1 MHRPFEQ
8 YAEIRAVLSL
18 KGREH
23 GGDGSSHGGMQGR
36 SVSRASLASIYTSPS
51 PSKRPRI
58 LAELGGCRPPSSS
71 PSARSLRTHTC
82 RCRPWRGRASG
93 RPRRGAAG
101 SSGAGQASL
110 SNIWAG
116 TSVSCRSPGLLSSG
130 RALQETGR
138 EMSGGRMRMTIL
150 GKWGVVYRC
159 NFAIQLLGFLG
170 I

>member
-1 MHRPFEQ
+1 MYCDLGPMIMHRPFEQ
-8 YAEIRAVLSL
+8 YSEIRAVLSL

-93 RPRRGAAG
+93 RPRRGAAAQDRPRLG
-101 SSGAGQASL
+101 VVAPAKPPCRTSGRGRRCLA
-110 SNIWAG
+110 
-116 TSVSCRSPGLLSSG
+116 GLLAS
-130 RALQETGR
+130 
-138 EMSGGRMRMTIL
+138 
-150 GKWGVVYRC
+150 
-159 NFAIQLLGFLG
+159 
-170 I
+170 

>member
-1 MHRPFEQ
+1 MPTMAGPRVRPA
-8 YAEIRAVLSL
+8 AEGS
-18 KGREH
+18 
-23 GGDGSSHGGMQGR
+23 GGAGP
-36 SVSRASLASIYTSPS
+36 A
-51 PSKRPRI
+51 
-58 LAELGGCRPPSSS
+58 
-71 PSARSLRTHTC
+71 
-82 RCRPWRGRASG
+82 
-93 RPRRGAAG
+93 AAG

-170 I
+170 IWKSGFLNLWIPNGHEVRVEWSSARSEDSTGVRVSLGQCIQLSLCLLVHNHVWNMCKYGWSSS